1 MSSAGKW
8 SDNPALNPRI
18 QAALRR
24 VTLTQEEILALN
36 PLVVQRATGL
46 SLSDVQSLRQATRS
60 CSAPQTALLLTPA
73 VTLSSGCSSI
83 DRLLRGGLPVGG
95 VTELFGP
102 SAVGKTQLALQ
113 FCLSVQYPPEHG
125 GLDSG
130 AVYVC
135 TEDMFPS
142 RRLQQLISEQ
152 SVLRSDVPLSLTPKS
167 LSDRVFVEHAADLPS
182 LLSCLTRRVVLLL
195 SRGLVRLVVVD
206 SVAALFRSEFEAS
219 DWLQRHQQLLAV
231 SSALRRISRQFNAPV
246 LCINQVVD
254 LMNPEQDQALG
265 PAPSSF
271 GPALGLA
278 WSNQLTVR
286 LMMRREEGL
295 LVRGDQSST
304 PRSLQVNFASHLPS
318 ADQSQGSTA
327 SSGQSQG
334 CVIIGVWREGLRGE
348 DQSQQREMDQ
358 SGASV

>member
-24 VTLTQEEILALN
+24 GKVKLQGFHSALMSHTLSK
-36 PLVVQRATGL
+36 L
-46 SLSDVQSLRQATRS
+46 SIEVL
-60 CSAPQTALLLTPA
+60 CSNMTFDPSALLLTPA

-246 LCINQVVD
+246 LCINQVRPRPG
-254 LMNPEQDQALG
+254 PEPGLDPAVPLFS

>member
-24 VTLTQEEILALN
+24 AQVKLQGFHSALMSHTLSK
-36 PLVVQRATGL
+36 L
-46 SLSDVQSLRQATRS
+46 SIEVL
-60 CSAPQTALLLTPA
+60 CSNMTFDPSALLLTPA

-246 LCINQVVD
+246 LCINQVRPRPG
-254 LMNPEQDQALG
+254 PEPGLDPGLTENTTD

-318 ADQSQGSTA
+318 
-327 SSGQSQG
+327 G